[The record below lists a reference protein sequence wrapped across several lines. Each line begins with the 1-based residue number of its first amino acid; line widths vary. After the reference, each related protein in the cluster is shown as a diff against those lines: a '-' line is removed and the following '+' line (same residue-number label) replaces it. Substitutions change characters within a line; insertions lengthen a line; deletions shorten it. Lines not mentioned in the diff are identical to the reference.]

1 MSIKS
6 FAQYIVEDA
15 SRAIKDLPA
24 NKERPMVEGVAAI
37 LKKVRDP
44 ENRREIAD
52 AQIREFKRDGIRFD
66 YAEFLELCG
75 L

>member
-1 MSIKS
+1 MHKLPSFNQFLNESRSI
-6 FAQYIVEDA
+6 EDL
-15 SRAIKDLPA
+15 SPDR
-24 NKERPMVEGVAAI
+24 ERPMVEGVAAI
-37 LKKVRDP
+37 LKKIRDR
-44 ENRREIAD
+44 ENRQEIAD